1 MDRLIDS
8 EKHAEY
14 PATRTVVRENGMRI
28 PDPEAFDRPN
38 LSDGVAFGLCL
49 RDDDPAP
56 CRDDERAAGILKK
69 GVPPLVVPRGDGYGR
84 MDRASGAVV
93 SVQRGTA

>member
-1 MDRLIDS
+1 MNRLIDS

-38 LSDGVAFGLCL
+38 LSDGVAFGLCQKNL
-49 RDDDPAP
+49 LQAIMFLF
-56 CRDDERAAGILKK
+56 CLH
-69 GVPPLVVPRGDGYGR
+69 
-84 MDRASGAVV
+84 
-93 SVQRGTA
+93 

>member
-1 MDRLIDS
+1 MNRLIDS

-56 CRDDERAAGILKK
+56 CRDDERAAGIPKK
-69 GVPPLVVPRGDGYGR
+69 GFPPLFVPMWDGYCR
-84 MDRASGAVV
+84 MTRSSV
-93 SVQRGTA
+93 SVR

>member
-1 MDRLIDS
+1 MNRLIDS

-56 CRDDERAAGILKK
+56 CRDDERAAETPKK
-69 GVPPLVVPRGDGYGR
+69 GVPAALRADAGRLLPDDPVVGVG
-84 MDRASGAVV
+84 
-93 SVQRGTA
+93 